1 MSRANVLFNSFT
13 SGLLGAKLK
22 GRIDLA
28 QHKTG
33 CKLLTNMVVMPQG
46 GVTRRPGFKYIA
58 TQKTASET
66 VRLIPFKFSDTVAYI
81 IELGAGYFRFYK
93 SGAQIL
99 SGGTA
104 YEVSNS
110 YTQAQLF
117 EITYTQ
123 SADVLYLFH
132 PSHHPKRL
140 SRFADAQW
148 SFSDIP
154 FEDGPYLDQNTTDIT
169 IDHGTMSGVRTNLY
183 GVAGGGTVISAV
195 GVPFFNASA
204 SQGNAQ
210 HLTPGTS
217 VYVWDKG
224 KGNGLGEKAFNSVK
238 YINSKWVA
246 VGNSGSVIQ
255 SSDGKTGWAGQ
266 SVSLSSLKIFDVTWG
281 NSVYIIVGA
290 GGKIYTFTST
300 WTSKSEKTSGTS
312 NDLLGIVYDGS
323 TQFVAVGE
331 SGTILY
337 SSAGSTWTAA
347 TSGVTVNLNAVC
359 YGSSMYVAVG
369 DDGTILTDANGQGT
383 WTIRTSGVN
392 VDLKDVIWDGSRFVA
407 VGDKGYIL
415 TSADGTTWAVRNYYP
430 EITLHAVTMITGHWI
445 AVGTDGMVAY
455 SSNGTTWVYRSI
467 QTATITASG
476 DVFDYKSAT
485 SSNDTGRHVR
495 LAGKGRWSW
504 GKVLSVTDSTTA
516 LIEVRTRVYGEK
528 PTQDWQLGAFYTSNY
543 PKCGAF
549 YEQRLVLAGTPAL
562 PCTLWGS
569 VVSDYTNFAP
579 QTIIGGLTSVTT
591 GSGKKKVTEEKNMPG
606 EIIDSSAFSYTIYGT
621 TINMIKWIMPTK
633 VLLIG
638 TTGGVKKLSGSSP
651 DASLTPFNVVVSD
664 QSPYGVADLLPV
676 KVGYSTLFTA
686 RISKKIRELQYQF
699 EVDQL
704 ITPDITI
711 MCDEITDTGVKDMTF
726 QQEPYNIVW
735 CATNSGNLIGFTYDA
750 EHSIAAWHKHTTSG
764 LFESVAC
771 IPGTTE
777 DELWAIINY
786 SGTRYI
792 EKLGSFNPGTD
803 IVDSFFVD
811 AGATYDSTP
820 ATNITGL
827 AHLNGLVCS
836 VLADGLVV
844 ADATPT
850 AGAITLSVAASV
862 VQVGLPYTSELQ
874 TMNIKSPEIV
884 AQVSK
889 LGNTAVSLYGT
900 GEGVGI
906 GYDSSNYDEVSEDLP
921 AGALTTVDKIMSV
934 KKGLEREQYV
944 YVRQAHP
951 LPCTVLYIAT
961 EVVNYER

>member
-1 MSRANVLFNSFT
+1 MSRANVLLNSFT

-22 GRIDLA
+22 GRVELE
-28 QHKTG
+28 QYKSG
-33 CKLLTNMVVMPQG
+33 CKVLTNMVVMPQG
-46 GVTRRPGFKYIA
+46 GAVRRPGFKYIA
-58 TQKTASET
+58 TQRVATET
-66 VRLIPFKFSDTVAYI
+66 IRVIPFKFSDSVAYI

-99 SGGTA
+99 SGGSA
-104 YEVSNS
+104 YEVVNT

-132 PSHHPKRL
+132 PSHHPKAL
-140 SRFADAQW
+140 ARFSDSQW

-154 FEDGPYLDQNTTDIT
+154 LEDGPYLDQNTTDIT
-169 IDHGTMSGVRTNLY
+169 IDHGAMSGVRTNLY
-183 GVAGGGTVISAV
+183 GVAGGGTVIAAV
-195 GVPFFNASA
+195 GAPFYVATTA
-204 SQGNAQ
+204 QGNAQ

-224 KGNGLGEKAFNSVK
+224 RGNGLGEKAFNSVK

-246 VGNSGSVIQ
+246 VGFNGAVVQ
-255 SSDGKTGWAGQ
+255 SSDGKTGWAAQ
-266 SVSLSSLKIFDVTWG
+266 SVSLSLKIFDVTWG
-281 NSVYIIVGA
+281 NSLYIIVGA
-290 GGKIYTFTST
+290 GGKIYSFSST
-300 WTSKSEKTSGTS
+300 WTSKSEKTSGTT
-312 NDLLGIVYDGS
+312 NDLFGIVYDGS

-337 SSAGSTWTAA
+337 SSAGTTWTAA

-359 YGSSMYVAVG
+359 YGNGLYVAVG

-383 WTIRTSGVN
+383 WTARTSGVIA
-392 VDLKDVIWDGSRFVA
+392 DLKDVIWDGTRYVA

-415 TSADGTTWAVRNYYP
+415 TSTDGTTWTIRNYYP
-430 EITLHAVTMITGHWI
+430 EIILNAVTLITGHWV

-476 DVFDYKSAT
+476 DIFDYKSAT
-485 SSNDTGRHVR
+485 TSNDLGRHVR

-504 GKVLSVTDSTTA
+504 GKILSVTDAATA
-516 LIEVRTRVYGEK
+516 LIEVRTKIYGEK
-528 PTQDWQLGAFYTSNY
+528 AAADWQLGAFYVGNY

-549 YEQRLVLAGTPAL
+549 YEQRFMMAGTPGL
-562 PCTLWGS
+562 PCTVWGS
-569 VVSDYTNFAP
+569 VIADYTNFAP
-579 QTIIGGLTSVTT
+579 QTIVGGLVSKTT
-591 GSGKKKVTEEKNMPG
+591 GTGKNKVVEEKNIPG
-606 EIIDSSAFSYTIYGT
+606 EVLDSSAISYTIYGT
-621 TINMIKWIMPTK
+621 TINTIKWMMPTK

-638 TTGGVKKLSGSSP
+638 TIGGVKKLSGSSP

-664 QSPYGVADLLPV
+664 QSPYGVADILPQ
-676 KVGYSTLFTA
+676 KVGYSTLFTT
-686 RISKKIRELQYQF
+686 RISKKIREILYQF
-699 EVDQL
+699 EVDQF

-711 MCDEITDTGVKDMTF
+711 LCDEITDTGVKDMAF
-726 QQEPYNIVW
+726 QQEPYNILW

-750 EHSIAAWHKHTTSG
+750 EHKISAWHKHTTTG
-764 LFESVAC
+764 TFESVAC

-777 DELWAIINY
+777 DELWAVVNHL
-786 SGTRYI
+786 GTRYI
-792 EKLGSFNPGTD
+792 ERLSSFNPGSD

-811 AGATYDSTP
+811 AGATYDGVP
-820 ATNITGL
+820 ATSITGL
-827 AHLNGLVCS
+827 SHLNGAVCS

-844 ADATPT
+844 ADATPS
-850 AGAITLSVAASV
+850 AGAITLAVAASV
-862 VQVGLPYTSELQ
+862 VQVGLAYTSELQ

-906 GYDSSNYDEVSEDLP
+906 GYDSSNYDEISEDLP
-921 AGALTTVDKIMSV
+921 AGALTTVDKIMSI

-951 LPCTVLYIAT
+951 LPLTVLYIAT